1 MKEQLGRV
9 KVKLPKMPKVK
20 LPKVKLP
27 KRDAKEPVD
36 VSEPLKVKADKKSKK
51 KSVKL
56 SGIKW
61 PKKGKKQDQEM
72 SALKSKKKIGTK
84 LVVMTLLMVITPLLV
99 SNAASLLYMNKNYT
113 EEMEANNAMLA
124 DAISNQVGAFVER
137 AFMITEQLSVNNDVR
152 DYNGMAQS
160 AVLANTQRSYDF
172 FDLIYVTDTSGMQ
185 TARSSGKL
193 ANRSDRWWFKQVTE
207 DKKPFVSHS
216 YFSLTGNTAVTTIAM
231 PVYNHNMFFLGVLGA
246 DIKLSYFQK
255 VIEEYSEGSRYA
267 FIVDGDGKVLAHQ
280 NYNMVSEMFNYV
292 TLTKTV
298 TRRDASGKVLTD
310 PKGNQMIDEVPVRA
324 PQALSDIV
332 KKAVAGEEG
341 VEEYLDLD
349 GTELISAFHPITLP
363 GESKSWAVITVESKS
378 DAMAFIT
385 DTIYFSLGIAVV
397 SLILAAV
404 LVSIFSKSISGPI
417 KASSQYLAKIA
428 KGDFTL
434 QVDEKLLNRE
444 DEIGIIAHGINEMKD
459 SLRALV
465 LRITASS
472 EDINHQVENSVR
484 SIEALNSNLESVSA
498 TTEELAASMEETA
511 ASTEEMAAASNEIER
526 AAHSI
531 AEKSQQGALAARE
544 TAERADVTQ
553 DKVREAQKKSKEIF
567 ASAKGD
573 LEKAIE
579 DSKVVEQI
587 RVLSDAILQITA
599 QTNLLALNAAIEA
612 ARAGEAGRGFSVV
625 ADEIRKLAEQSK
637 NAATQIQSVTGK
649 VTDSVENLSR
659 SSNTLLTFVETDVQN
674 DYESM
679 LDVADKY
686 NKDARYF
693 DDLVTEFSATSE
705 ELLASI
711 ENVVHAIEAV
721 STAAGES
728 AEGTTDIAEKVS
740 ESTMKSS
747 AVMEEMEKTKLQAVN
762 LQRETEKF
770 KL

>member
-1 MKEQLGRV
+1 MKEQLG
-9 KVKLPKMPKVK
+9 KVKGKMPK

-27 KRDAKEPVD
+27 KPGRM
-36 VSEPLKVKADKKSKK
+36 KKSENASVEGVELPKPSKAKKMSSQHLKIKLPKFGKK
-51 KSVKL
+51 KEN
-56 SGIKW
+56 
-61 PKKGKKQDQEM
+61 EM
-72 SALKSKKKIGTK
+72 DGLKSKKTIGTK

-99 SNAASLLYMNKNYT
+99 SNAASLLYMNEKYV
-113 EEMEANNAMLA
+113 EEMESNNAMLA
-124 DAISNQVGAFVER
+124 DAISNQVGSFVER
-137 AFMITEQLSVNNDVR
+137 AFMITEQLAVNNDVR

-172 FDLIYVTDTSGMQ
+172 FDLIYVTDTTGMQ

-207 DKKPFVSHS
+207 EKQPFVSHS

-231 PVYNHNMFFLGVLGA
+231 PVYNHNLTFLGVLGA
-246 DIKLSYFQK
+246 DIKLSSFQTL
-255 VIEEYSEGSRYA
+255 IEEYSEGSRFA

-280 NYNMVSEMFNYV
+280 NYNMVSEMFNYA

-298 TRRDASGKVLTD
+298 TRRDASGKALTD
-310 PKGNQMIDEVPVRA
+310 SKGNQLIDEVPVRA
-324 PQALSDIV
+324 PEALSEIV
-332 KKAVAGEEG
+332 KKAVAGEQG
-341 VEEYLDLD
+341 IEEYQDTD
-349 GTELISAFHPITLP
+349 GTELISAYHPVALP
-363 GESKSWAVITVESKS
+363 GESKPWAVITVENKA
-378 DAMAFIT
+378 DAMSFIT
-385 DTIYFSLGIAVV
+385 DTIYFSLGIAFVA
-397 SLILAAV
+397 LILAAV

-417 KASSQYLAKIA
+417 KISSQYLAKIA

-434 QVDEKLLNRE
+434 HVDEKLLKRE
-444 DEIGIIAHGINEMKD
+444 DEIGIISNGINEMKD

-472 EDINHQVENSVR
+472 EEINRQVENSVS
-484 SIEALNSNLESVSA
+484 SIEALNTNLESVSA
-498 TTEELAASMEETA
+498 TTQELAASMEETA

-544 TAERADVTQ
+544 TAERADATQ
-553 DKVREAQKKSKEIF
+553 LKVRDAQKKSKEIF
-567 ASAKGD
+567 ASAKND

-579 DSKVVEQI
+579 DSKVVDQI

-637 NAATQIQSVTGK
+637 NAATKIQSVTGK
-649 VTDSVENLSR
+649 VTDSVENLSK
-659 SSNTLLTFVETDVQN
+659 SSNTLLNFVETDVQN
-674 DYESM
+674 DYDSM
-679 LDVADKY
+679 LDVTDKY

-740 ESTMKSS
+740 ESTLKSS
-747 AVMEEMEKTKLQAVN
+747 VVMDEMEKTKIQA
-762 LQRETEKF
+762 ETLHNETKKF
-770 KL
+770 RL